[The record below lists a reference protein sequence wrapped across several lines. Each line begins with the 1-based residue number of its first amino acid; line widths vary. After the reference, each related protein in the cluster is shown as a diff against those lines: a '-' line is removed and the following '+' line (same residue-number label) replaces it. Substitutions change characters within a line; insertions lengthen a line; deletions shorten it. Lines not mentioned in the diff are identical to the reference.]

1 MLLFSQSDERTPH
14 FNDWLGQDGAVRPD
28 EKEAK
33 TYQDLM
39 WLLPEVSKIKI
50 WWTRDEEGLPQFIDR
65 LALRG
70 HDGELLIE
78 IDTDDVEEVGEVPSY
93 SLEELDPAEHD
104 LLARLPAALMILR
117 WLDEWSLEEED
128 GASIVVLPS
137 ASHVSDEPP
146 RDWESPSGR

>member
-1 MLLFSQSDERTPH
+1 MLLFSQSDKRTPH
-14 FNDWLGQDGAVRPD
+14 FNDWLRQDGAVRPD

-39 WLLPEVSKIKI
+39 WLLPDVSKIKI
-50 WWTRDEEGLPQFIDR
+50 WWTRDEDGLPQFIDR
-65 LALRG
+65 VALRG

-78 IDTDDVEEVGEVPSY
+78 IDTDAVEELPGFSPDGREPPEY
-93 SLEELDPAEHD
+93 D

-117 WLDEWSLEEED
+117 WINEWNLEEED
-128 GASIVVLPS
+128 DASIVVLPS

-146 RDWESPSGR
+146 HDWDSPSGR

>member
-1 MLLFSQSDERTPH
+1 MLLFWQVDERTPH
-14 FNDWLGQDGAVRPD
+14 FNDGLGQDGAVRPN

-50 WWTRDEEGLPQFIDR
+50 WWTRDEDGLPQFIDR

-93 SLEELDPAEHD
+93 SLEELDPAEHH

-128 GASIVVLPS
+128 GGSIVVLPS
-137 ASHVSDEPP
+137 ASHVGDEPP
-146 RDWESPSGR
+146 RDWDSPSER

>member
-1 MLLFSQSDERTPH
+1 M
-14 FNDWLGQDGAVRPD
+14 RPN

-93 SLEELDPAEHD
+93 SLEELNPAERD

-117 WLDEWSLEEED
+117 WLDEWSLEEEND
-128 GASIVVLPS
+128 ASIVVLPS

-146 RDWESPSGR
+146 RDWDSPRGR